1 MQRWKL
7 TLEYDGQNYLG
18 WQSQAN
24 GRGVQDGFERALAR
38 LETGTSGTLL
48 RLQVAGR
55 TDTGVHATGQ
65 VAHVDLEKPWQ
76 PFQLQEALNAW
87 LRKEGPL
94 SVLAAEPVDERF
106 HARFSAK
113 SRSYLYRMIE
123 RRAPLTF
130 DKGKIWRVS
139 QTLDLAAMQT
149 AAHMLLGTHDFST
162 FRDGQCQA
170 KSPIKTLDRFD
181 LTRAT
186 GPFGPEI
193 HARLEARSFLHRQVR
208 SMMGSLCEVGKGRWT
223 PADLKSAL
231 QATNRTHCGPVAP
244 PDGLYL
250 VGVGY

>member
-1 MQRWKL
+1 
-7 TLEYDGQNYLG
+7 
-18 WQSQAN
+18 
-24 GRGVQDGFERALAR
+24 
-38 LETGTSGTLL
+38 
-48 RLQVAGR
+48 
-55 TDTGVHATGQ
+55 
-65 VAHVDLEKPWQ
+65 
-76 PFQLQEALNAW
+76 
-87 LRKEGPL
+87 
-94 SVLAAEPVDERF
+94 
-106 HARFSAK
+106 
-113 SRSYLYRMIE
+113 
-123 RRAPLTF
+123 LTF

-139 QTLDLAAMQT
+139 QSLDLAGMQT

-181 LTRAT
+181 LTRAN

-231 QATNRTHCGPVAP
+231 LAANRTHCGPVAP